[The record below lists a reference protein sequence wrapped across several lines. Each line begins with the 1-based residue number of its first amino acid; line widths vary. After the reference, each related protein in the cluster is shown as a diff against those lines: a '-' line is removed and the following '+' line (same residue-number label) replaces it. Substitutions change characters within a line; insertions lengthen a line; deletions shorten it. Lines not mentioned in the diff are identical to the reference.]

1 MSGEY
6 LAFEPGAQ
14 EKEARAVFAARYG
27 QQPTE
32 VITTGGGLLVGPIP
46 APRLVQPGTLAKTQD
61 AGAAGFDA
69 AQLGLFEETAPGEAL
84 GANLTASGYKL
95 PWASTSGDCR
105 AI

>member
-6 LAFEPGAQ
+6 LGFQPGAQ
-14 EKEARAVFAARYG
+14 ENQARAIFAARYG

-61 AGAAGFDA
+61 AGARGFEA
-69 AQLGLFEETAPGEAL
+69 SQLGLFEKTAPGEAVE
-84 GANLTASGYKL
+84 AILTASEGKL
-95 PWASTSGDCR
+95 PGAAQCGDCR